1 MLLAKHEVKMSTL
14 IDEWVELQYGLSKL
28 EETGASEKQIRLQK
42 LKIRANSLERDL
54 LKDGIEVLE

>member
-28 EETGASEKQIRLQK
+28 DEMGASEKQIKLQK